1 MHSRAALLIA
11 LLVLAFAGRP
21 ALADKRIAL
30 VIGNSA
36 YQTAGLLANPVKDAA
51 AVTEL
56 FRRARFEVIESRR
69 DLNNTDMRRALRDFS
84 AKARDADYA
93 IVYYAGHGIE
103 VDGTNYLLPVDAVLE
118 QDSDAYDE
126 AVALDRVLQ
135 AIEPARKL
143 RLVILDACRDN
154 PFARTMK
161 RSLSG
166 RSSTRGLAGVEP
178 GKANTLIAFAAKGG
192 SIADDGFGT
201 NSPYTT
207 ALLKHLATPGIDL
220 RKAFGLVRDEV
231 VKLTGHKQE
240 PFLYG
245 SLGGADVALVP
256 SVQNLAQTA
265 ETTQPAASVTAPAA
279 GNPHAEARRDYEL
292 ALQLGSRQAFESYLV
307 QHPDGFFADLARGQI
322 EKIAAEGARVAAKQ
336 AKEAAEAEA
345 VAIRE
350 RATAEAKAILKRAE
364 AGARA
369 ADDARKS
376 AEDETERLRK
386 LIAKMESGG
395 VASRAET
402 ASRAKPVVD
411 QIVCDAQGCRP
422 VKPGC
427 RLTYSV
433 FDRSRGLNA
442 SETCN

>member
-1 MHSRAALLIA
+1 MHSRAALLIG

-36 YQTAGLLANPVKDAA
+36 YQTAGTLANPVKDAA
-51 AVTEL
+51 AITEL
-56 FRRARFEVIESRR
+56 LRKARFDVIESRR

-192 SIADDGFGT
+192 SIADDGLGA

-207 ALLKHLATPGIDL
+207 ALLKHLAKPGIDL

-231 VKLTGHKQE
+231 VKLTDHKQE

-245 SLGGADVALVP
+245 SLGGADVPLIP
-256 SVQNLAQTA
+256 SVQNLAQASETA
-265 ETTQPAASVTAPAA
+265 QPTVNVNALAAS
-279 GNPHAEARRDYEL
+279 NPHTEARRDYEL
-292 ALQLGSRQAFESYLV
+292 ALQLGTRLAFESYLV

-322 EKIAAEGARVAAKQ
+322 EKIAAEDARLGAKQ
-336 AKEAAEAEA
+336 AKEAAESEA
-345 VAIRE
+345 TAIRE

-369 ADDARKS
+369 AEEARKS

-386 LIAKMESGG
+386 LITKMETGG
-395 VASRAET
+395 VASRAEPV
-402 ASRAKPVVD
+402 SRAKPVVD
-411 QIVCDAQGCRP
+411 QVICDSRGCRP

-427 RLTYSV
+427 RLAYDV

-442 SETCN
+442 SEACN